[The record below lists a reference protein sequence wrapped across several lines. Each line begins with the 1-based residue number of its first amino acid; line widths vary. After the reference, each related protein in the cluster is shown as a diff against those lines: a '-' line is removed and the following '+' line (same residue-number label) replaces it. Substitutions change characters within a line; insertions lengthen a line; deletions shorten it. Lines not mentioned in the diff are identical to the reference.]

1 MENQLD
7 AHALKIVQLDK
18 LKELQ
23 AQEKNLQKLQA
34 ELEQMQGNTMPISTR
49 SPTMLE
55 VDDNSPNLSHMEKN
69 TLPISAR
76 RPTVLVVDDE
86 PSNLSLMDRLLSK
99 DYIIQKASNGSEA
112 IELAFA
118 NPPDLILVD
127 VMMPIMDGFEVCR
140 RLKENASTIH
150 VPVIFITGKNEIKD
164 EELGF
169 AVGASDFI
177 HKPISAP
184 IVVARVRSQLKIKFM
199 QDYLRGELARLQ
211 ENAGDKSTTKNLLQQ
226 LITILLTF

>member
-1 MENQLD
+1 MPASTGSLSMPEVDDELSNSSPMKKY
-7 AHALKIVQLDK
+7 AL
-18 LKELQ
+18 
-23 AQEKNLQKLQA
+23 
-34 ELEQMQGNTMPISTR
+34 PISTG
-49 SPTMLE
+49 
-55 VDDNSPNLSHMEKN
+55 
-69 TLPISAR
+69 
-76 RPTVLVVDDE
+76 RPTVLMVDDE
-86 PSNLSLMDRLLSK
+86 PSNLILLDRILSR
-99 DYIIQKASNGSEA
+99 DYIIQKAGNGLEA

-118 NPPDLILVD
+118 NPSDLILVD

-211 ENAGDKSTTKNLLQQ
+211 ENASYPRAHCST
-226 LITILLTF
+226 